1 MPAGISEAHS
11 GYLPAS
17 YASCFFWSL
26 SPTRRSGRCL
36 RSELSSMPRIAYGA
50 RRGESLRNAG
60 SEIPGVLNAYPLNLE
75 DTINDKLVRVERMA
89 GATPQPAAHSRGD

>member
-11 GYLPAS
+11 GCLPDA
-17 YASCFFWSL
+17 YAFCFSWSL
-26 SPTRRSGRCL
+26 SPMLRSGRCS
-36 RSELSSMPRIAYGA
+36 RSESWSTPRIAYGA
-50 RRGESLRNAG
+50 RRDQNGRNAG
-60 SEIPGVLNAYPLNLE
+60 PETPGVLNAYPSNPE